1 MVIFNED
8 EFVSDEEPE
17 REDCTLEVL
26 LPEPCMGGTVD
37 IARLLRWLLKRLRRT
52 EVVPIVVLLCVY
64 EGAGLNRLVGWTKRK
79 GRAGRI
85 GMSCAFGRVKG
96 MNDKISMAV

>member
-1 MVIFNED
+1 M
-8 EFVSDEEPE
+8 SDEEPE

-52 EVVPIVVLLCVY
+52 EVVPIVALLCVRRSGF
-64 EGAGLNRLVGWTKRK
+64 ESVGW
-79 GRAGRI
+79 
-85 GMSCAFGRVKG
+85 M
-96 MNDKISMAV
+96 DKEEGTGQQNWNVVCFWKSQRNE

>member
-26 LPEPCMGGTVD
+26 LLEPCIGGTVGT
-37 IARLLRWLLKRLRRT
+37 ARLLRWLLKRFRRT
-52 EVVPIVVLLCVY
+52 EVVPIVVLLYVY
-64 EGAGLNRLVGWTKRK
+64 VAVGFELVGW
-79 GRAGRI
+79 
-85 GMSCAFGRVKG
+85 V
-96 MNDKISMAV
+96 DKEEGINRQNWNVVCFWQSQRNE